1 MAAVPPPPPC
11 LLALPDPLQANTAY
25 ILGYLS
31 FFVCFIWWLLTLPP
45 CLLALPDLLQANTAY
60 ILGYLSFIVCFIF
73 LLLCRDAFFSIW
85 HIRGSTRLHNQLFAR
100 VLKAPILFFL
110 RTPVGDVLSSFA
122 KDQDTLDETLPDT
135 LHM

>member
-1 MAAVPPPPPC
+1 MRFTACP
-11 LLALPDPLQANTAY
+11 ALP
-25 ILGYLS
+25 LS
-31 FFVCFIWWLLTLPP
+31 LS
-45 CLLALPDLLQANTAY
+45 PDLLQANTAY